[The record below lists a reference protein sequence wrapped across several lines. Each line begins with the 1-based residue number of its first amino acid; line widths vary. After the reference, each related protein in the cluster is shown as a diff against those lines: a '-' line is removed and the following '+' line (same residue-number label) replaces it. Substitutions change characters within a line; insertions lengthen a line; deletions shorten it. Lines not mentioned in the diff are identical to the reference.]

1 MKKNPLVLL
10 LLFLLP
16 MILFFGILPVKSQD
30 NIYHPL
36 VQEGK
41 CWSIVSVDD
50 CGGIQNLKFTTTQ
63 MAFFGDTVI
72 SDVPYKKMY
81 ISAKEFPIFPQDW
94 TLQNF
99 MREDED
105 KKVWYK
111 RNSGSEE
118 KLYYDFSLEIGDT
131 IPEDIG
137 EQLYFEPAV
146 IVEDISYITMQNGE
160 KHKMLHLSIL
170 CSGYPS
176 HKEYW
181 IEGIGSSL
189 GVLFPITGMLV
200 GGYTRLLCVHENNEL
215 LFNTNFW
222 RECYK
227 DGSNGITVYN
237 HSINIFPNPAVG
249 MLYINMNESMKIN
262 GISLINTQGQTV
274 RFYEFTA
281 PQLDISNLSKGLY
294 FIKLSSSEGDIIKKI
309 IIN

>member
-1 MKKNPLVLL
+1 MKKKYH
-10 LLFLLP
+10 LLFPIILL
-16 MILFFGILPVKSQD
+16 FGIFTTKSQNNNSKD
-30 NIYHPL
+30 TYHPL

-50 CGGIQNLKFTTTQ
+50 CDGIQNLRFSTTK
-63 MAFFGDTVI
+63 MAFFGDTI
-72 SDVPYKKMY
+72 MNGILYKKMY
-81 ISAKEFPIFPQDW
+81 ASSREFPIFPQDW

-111 RNSGSEE
+111 KNSSSEE
-118 KLYYDFSLEIGDT
+118 RLYYDFSLEIGDT

-137 EQLYFEPAV
+137 EQLYFNPI

-200 GGYTRLLCVHENNEL
+200 GGYNE
-215 LFNTNFW
+215 
-222 RECYK
+222 
-227 DGSNGITVYN
+227 
-237 HSINIFPNPAVG
+237 
-249 MLYINMNESMKIN
+249 
-262 GISLINTQGQTV
+262 
-274 RFYEFTA
+274 
-281 PQLDISNLSKGLY
+281 
-294 FIKLSSSEGDIIKKI
+294 
-309 IIN
+309 